1 MKLRIILLIAVAIL
15 ISSIHVFGQEKE
27 TPKQKEIAAQFQKES
42 KQLQD
47 ETEKLI
53 LPLEGQKFRIDE
65 QIKDIQKDLMKKL
78 NELQNKYA
86 KLYKDAEVKEE
97 KK

>member
-1 MKLRIILLIAVAIL
+1 MKLRIVLIIVLALLVGAVKN
-15 ISSIHVFGQEKE
+15 FGQAVE